1 MAVVFNGVGFKE
13 HSFSFK
19 FIARNEQES
28 RQIQAICKIFRHHML
43 PSYKYNKL
51 AFNYPDEFE
60 IEFSTTVAPFLYN
73 IGTCVLKS
81 FNVSYNGQGV
91 PQFFSHTQAPIEV
104 DIQLGF
110 QEVHIE
116 TRETASGSGF
126 GDGGDDLIP
135 EDMKVWQR
143 KGKDATAVTGFP
155 SEGL

>member
-1 MAVVFNGVGFKE
+1 
-13 HSFSFK
+13 
-19 FIARNEQES
+19 
-28 RQIQAICKIFRHHML
+28 ML